1 MFDDECMFRV
11 QKSKFKEDAKRLR
24 KYFGMIW
31 AKKLASNTKIL
42 ACRTL
47 IHIKFT
53 YSAHL
58 VSHHHKEQEFML

>member
-31 AKKLASNTKIL
+31 AKK
-42 ACRTL
+42 
-47 IHIKFT
+47 
-53 YSAHL
+53 
-58 VSHHHKEQEFML
+58 